1 MAVTQSSAPVRAR
14 ADAPASGVTRIRT
27 RHTANFTVLSNRL
40 AQRAGSAVTVGV
52 AAYILSLPDGA
63 SIRIDAL
70 CAHFKEGR
78 ARISAALNELEAEGW
93 LERRVERGPGGR
105 IVTRTFVYD
114 APGRTESD
122 APSAVPPVVGAPV
135 AEPGPKPG
143 PKPEAAQAHAP
154 EPAQEAAQG
163 AAPDPRAAAVLG
175 SLRHRDRRLVLS
187 ERETA
192 ALAPAVAEWLDRGV
206 GPYEIAEALTSGL
219 PDRIDRRPVRLLAY
233 RLAALRP
240 PEPAAA
246 DPAPPRPMPFQD
258 CDGCDRVFRAP
269 QPGRCRDCRAS
280 AASSALLAA

>member
-1 MAVTQSSAPVRAR
+1 MADSQSSAPLRAH
-14 ADAPASGVTRIRT
+14 ADAAASGVIHIRA

-122 APSAVPPVVGAPV
+122 ALPAVPAPEPPV
-135 AEPGPKPG
+135 AEPV
-143 PKPEAAQAHAP
+143 PKPEPDPAR
-154 EPAQEAAQG
+154 EPG

-206 GPYEIAEALTSGL
+206 GPFEIAEALTSGL
-219 PDRIDRRPVRLLAY
+219 PDRIDRRPARLLAY

-240 PEPAAA
+240 PASAAA
-246 DPAPPRPMPFQD
+246 PTATRPIPFQD
-258 CDGCDRVFRAP
+258 CDGCDRPFRAP
-269 QPGRCRDCRAS
+269 RPGRCRDCRGTATAS
-280 AASSALLAA
+280 APLAA

>member
-1 MAVTQSSAPVRAR
+1 MAEEQSSAPTRAS
-14 ADAPASGVTRIRT
+14 AGAPASGVIHIRT
-27 RHTANFTVLSNRL
+27 RHADNFTVLSNRL

-78 ARISAALNELEAEGW
+78 GRISAALNELEAEGW

-114 APGRTESD
+114 APGRTAD
-122 APSAVPPVVGAPV
+122 GDIPPPGPARPTPDEGPR
-135 AEPGPKPG
+135 AEPHAEHQDGRPA
-143 PKPEAAQAHAP
+143 PEA
-154 EPAQEAAQG
+154 
-163 AAPDPRAAAVLG
+163 DPRATAVLA
-175 SLRHRDRRLVLS
+175 SLRHRDVRLVLS

-206 GPYEIAEALTSGL
+206 GPYEIAETLTAGL
-219 PDRIDRRPVRLLAY
+219 PAHITRRPARLLAY

-240 PEPAAA
+240 PARVPEAAA
-246 DPAPPRPMPFQD
+246 QPVVPLQN
-258 CDGCDRVFRAP
+258 CDGCDRAFRAP
-269 QPGRCRDCRAS
+269 RPGRCRDCRAS
-280 AASSALLAA
+280 AVVSGPLAA

>member
-1 MAVTQSSAPVRAR
+1 MADRQSSAPLRAR
-14 ADAPASGVTRIRT
+14 ADAPASGVIHVRT

-122 APSAVPPVVGAPV
+122 APSAVLPV
-135 AEPGPKPG
+135 AEAPATEPDPN
-143 PKPEAAQAHAP
+143 PTP
-154 EPAQEAAQG
+154 EPAQNPAHEPEPG

-219 PDRIDRRPVRLLAY
+219 PDRIARRPARLLAY

-240 PEPAAA
+240 PESAAA
-246 DPAPPRPMPFQD
+246 DPAPTRPMPFQD

-269 QPGRCRDCRAS
+269 RPGRCRDCRE
-280 AASSALLAA
+280 AAAEPSPLAA

>member
-1 MAVTQSSAPVRAR
+1 MADSQSSAPLRAH
-14 ADAPASGVTRIRT
+14 ADAPASGVIHVRT

-52 AAYILSLPDGA
+52 AAYVLSLPDGA

-114 APGRTESD
+114 APGGAERE
-122 APSAVPPVVGAPV
+122 ARHPAEVPAAREV
-135 AEPGPKPG
+135 EPKPEPEPKPG
-143 PKPEAAQAHAP
+143 PGP
-154 EPAQEAAQG
+154 G
-163 AAPDPRAAAVLG
+163 TAPDPRAAAVLG

-192 ALAPAVAEWLDRGV
+192 TLAPAVAEWLDRGV
-206 GPYEIAEALTSGL
+206 GPHEIAEALTSGL
-219 PDRIDRRPVRLLAY
+219 PNPIDRRPARLLAY

-240 PEPAAA
+240 PVPA
-246 DPAPPRPMPFQD
+246 DAPTPTRPIPFQD
-258 CDGCDRVFRAP
+258 CDGCDRPLRAP
-269 QPGRCRDCRAS
+269 RPGRCRDCRRE
-280 AASSALLAA
+280 AADPAPLAA

>member
-1 MAVTQSSAPVRAR
+1 MADTQSSAPVRAR
-14 ADAPASGVTRIRT
+14 ADAPASGVTHIRT
-27 RHTANFTVLSNRL
+27 RHTANYTVLSNRL

-122 APSAVPPVVGAPV
+122 APSSVPP
-135 AEPGPKPG
+135 AEV
-143 PKPEAAQAHAP
+143 P
-154 EPAQEAAQG
+154 EPAQKPEPG

-187 ERETA
+187 ARETA

-219 PDRIDRRPVRLLAY
+219 PDRIDRRPARLLAY

-246 DPAPPRPMPFQD
+246 PAPTRPVPFQD

-269 QPGRCRDCRAS
+269 RPGRCRDCRER
-280 AASSALLAA
+280 AAADPAPLAA

>member
-1 MAVTQSSAPVRAR
+1 MRPCALAPTLTR
-14 ADAPASGVTRIRT
+14 PASPTFAPGTP
-27 RHTANFTVLSNRL
+27 ANFTVLSNRL

-70 CAHFKEGR
+70 CAHFREGR

-114 APGRTESD
+114 APGRPGRRTESD
-122 APSAVPPVVGAPV
+122 APPPPVAEPEPEP
-135 AEPGPKPG
+135 EPGPKPG
-143 PKPEAAQAHAP
+143 PEPGRAP
-154 EPAQEAAQG
+154 

-206 GPYEIAEALTSGL
+206 GPHEIAEALTSGL
-219 PDRIDRRPVRLLAY
+219 PVPIDRRPARLLAY
-233 RLAALRP
+233 RLSALRP
-240 PEPAAA
+240 PSPAAA
-246 DPAPPRPMPFQD
+246 PAPPRPHPFQD
-258 CDGCDRVFRAP
+258 CDGCDRPFRAP
-269 QPGRCRDCRAS
+269 RPGRCRDCRTS
-280 AASSALLAA
+280 AAGPSPLAA

>member
-1 MAVTQSSAPVRAR
+1 MADSQSSAPLRAH
-14 ADAPASGVTRIRT
+14 ADAPASGVIHVRT

-52 AAYILSLPDGA
+52 AAYVLSLPDGA
-63 SIRIDAL
+63 SIPIDAL

-114 APGRTESD
+114 APGGAERE
-122 APSAVPPVVGAPV
+122 ARRPAEVPAARVV
-135 AEPGPKPG
+135 AEPETEPKPEPKPG
-143 PKPEAAQAHAP
+143 PAPKPGPGP
-154 EPAQEAAQG
+154 EPG
-163 AAPDPRAAAVLG
+163 TAPDPRAAAVLG

-192 ALAPAVAEWLDRGV
+192 TLAPAVAEWLDRGV
-206 GPYEIAEALTSGL
+206 GPHEIAEALTSGL
-219 PDRIDRRPVRLLAY
+219 PNPIDRRPARLLTY

-240 PEPAAA
+240 PVPA
-246 DPAPPRPMPFQD
+246 DAPPPTRPIPFQD
-258 CDGCDRVFRAP
+258 CDGCDRPFRAP
-269 QPGRCRDCRAS
+269 RPGRCRDCRRE
-280 AASSALLAA
+280 AADSPPLAA

>member
-1 MAVTQSSAPVRAR
+1 MAEQQSSAPVRAS
-14 ADAPASGVTRIRT
+14 ADATAPASGVIHIRT
-27 RHTANFTVLSNRL
+27 RHTANFTVLSNKL

-114 APGRTESD
+114 APGATEDD
-122 APSAVPPVVGAPV
+122 APGATEAPAARNERQPERASVPDTVL
-135 AEPGPKPG
+135 
-143 PKPEAAQAHAP
+143 
-154 EPAQEAAQG
+154 
-163 AAPDPRAAAVLG
+163 DPRATAVLG

-192 ALAPAVAEWLDRGV
+192 TLAPAVAEWLDRGV

-219 PDRIDRRPVRLLAY
+219 PARIDRRPARLLAY

-240 PEPAAA
+240 PAPAAA
-246 DPAPPRPMPFQD
+246 PTSGPRPVPLQN
-258 CDGCDRVFRAP
+258 CDGCDRAFRAP
-269 QPGRCRDCRAS
+269 RPGRCRDCRARTD
-280 AASSALLAA
+280 AAAPLVA

>member
-1 MAVTQSSAPVRAR
+1 MAEQQSSAPTHAS
-14 ADAPASGVTRIRT
+14 ADATAPASGVIHIRT
-27 RHTANFTVLSNRL
+27 RHTANFTVLSNKL

-114 APGRTESD
+114 APGATEGD
-122 APSAVPPVVGAPV
+122 APGPTEAPTARNERQPERATVPHTV
-135 AEPGPKPG
+135 
-143 PKPEAAQAHAP
+143 
-154 EPAQEAAQG
+154 
-163 AAPDPRAAAVLG
+163 PDPRATAVLG
-175 SLRHRDRRLVLS
+175 SLCHRDRRLVLS

-192 ALAPAVAEWLDRGV
+192 TLAPAVAEWLDRGV

-219 PDRIDRRPVRLLAY
+219 PARIDRRPARLLAY

-240 PEPAAA
+240 PAPAA
-246 DPAPPRPMPFQD
+246 PTPGPRPVPLQN
-258 CDGCDRVFRAP
+258 CDGCDRAFRAP
-269 QPGRCRDCRAS
+269 RPGRCRDCRARS
-280 AASSALLAA
+280 DAAAPLVA

>member
-1 MAVTQSSAPVRAR
+1 MADRQSSAPLRAR
-14 ADAPASGVTRIRT
+14 ADAHASGVVHVRT

-70 CAHFKEGR
+70 CGHFKEGR
-78 ARISAALNELEAEGW
+78 SRISAALNELEAEGW

-114 APGRTESD
+114 APGGAERD
-122 APSAVPPVVGAPV
+122 APPSTPAS
-135 AEPGPKPG
+135 E
-143 PKPEAAQAHAP
+143 AP
-154 EPAQEAAQG
+154 EPARQPEPEPEPG
-163 AAPDPRAAAVLG
+163 TAPDPRAAAVLG
-175 SLRHRDRRLVLS
+175 SLRHRDRRLALS

-219 PDRIDRRPVRLLAY
+219 PDRIDRRPARLLAY

-240 PEPAAA
+240 PAPADA
-246 DPAPPRPMPFQD
+246 PAPTRPMPFQD
-258 CDGCDRVFRAP
+258 CDGCDRPFRAP
-269 QPGRCRDCRAS
+269 RPGRCRDCRAAAAES
-280 AASSALLAA
+280 AQLAA

>member
-1 MAVTQSSAPVRAR
+1 
-14 ADAPASGVTRIRT
+14 SGVIHIRT
-27 RHTANFTVLSNRL
+27 RHTGNFTVLSNRL

-78 ARISAALNELEAEGW
+78 GRISAALNELEAEGW

-114 APGRTESD
+114 APGRTTGSGEAPPPPGRARQVSD
-122 APSAVPPVVGAPV
+122 GGPR
-135 AEPGPKPG
+135 AEPSTERTGDGPTP
-143 PKPEAAQAHAP
+143 AAA
-154 EPAQEAAQG
+154 
-163 AAPDPRAAAVLG
+163 DPRATAVLA
-175 SLRHRDRRLVLS
+175 SLRHRDARLVLS

-206 GPYEIAEALTSGL
+206 GPYEIAEALTAGL
-219 PDRIDRRPVRLLAY
+219 PAPITRRPARLLAY

-240 PEPAAA
+240 PARTPEA
-246 DPAPPRPMPFQD
+246 APPLVAPPVAPLQN
-258 CDGCDRVFRAP
+258 CDGCDRAFRAP
-269 QPGRCRDCRAS
+269 RPGRCRECRAS
-280 AASSALLAA
+280 AVASGPLAA

>member
-1 MAVTQSSAPVRAR
+1 MADSQSSAPLRAR
-14 ADAPASGVTRIRT
+14 ADAPASGVIHVRT

-78 ARISAALNELEAEGW
+78 ARISAALNELETEGW

-114 APGRTESD
+114 APGATERD
-122 APSAVPPVVGAPV
+122 VPCPAEAPAVQDV
-135 AEPGPKPG
+135 AGPEPEPGPK
-143 PKPEAAQAHAP
+143 A
-154 EPAQEAAQG
+154 G

-219 PDRIDRRPVRLLAY
+219 PDRIDRRPARLLAY

-240 PEPAAA
+240 PEPAATIPT
-246 DPAPPRPMPFQD
+246 PARPHPFQD
-258 CDGCDRVFRAP
+258 CDGCDRPFRAP
-269 QPGRCRDCRAS
+269 RPGRCRDCRDS
-280 AASSALLAA
+280 APAPAPLAA

>member
-1 MAVTQSSAPVRAR
+1 MADTQSSAPMRAR
-14 ADAPASGVTRIRT
+14 ADAPASGVIHVRT

-122 APSAVPPVVGAPV
+122 APPAVPAPEAPV
-135 AEPGPKPG
+135 AEPAPKPEPG
-143 PKPEAAQAHAP
+143 PKP
-154 EPAQEAAQG
+154 G

-206 GPYEIAEALTSGL
+206 GPHEIAEALTSGL
-219 PDRIDRRPVRLLAY
+219 PDRIDRRPARLLAY

-240 PEPAAA
+240 PAPADA
-246 DPAPPRPMPFQD
+246 PAPTRPLPFQD

-269 QPGRCRDCRAS
+269 RPGRCRDCRGAADDS
-280 AASSALLAA
+280 APLAA